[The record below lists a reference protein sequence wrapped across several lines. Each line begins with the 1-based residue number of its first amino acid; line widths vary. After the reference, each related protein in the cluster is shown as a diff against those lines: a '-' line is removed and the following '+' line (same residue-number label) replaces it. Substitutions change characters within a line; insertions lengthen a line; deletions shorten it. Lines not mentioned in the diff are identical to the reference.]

1 MAGEAQPASYVPFRN
16 LMFLSICCSY
26 AESVGA
32 EEVWYGATGVDSLAG
47 YWDADEHFINQANKL
62 IRLNRENKMSIFAPL
77 IEDSKDDIVKM
88 GVSFGVDFAK
98 TWTCYAN
105 RKDGLADLT
114 TPASSL
120 RVKGF
125 LDAGYRDPIQYVQQ
139 DKLDEMYNDRKC
151 IDLSTK

>member
-1 MAGEAQPASYVPFRN
+1 
-16 LMFLSICCSY
+16 
-26 AESVGA
+26 
-32 EEVWYGATGVDSLAG
+32 
-47 YWDADEHFINQANKL
+47 
-62 IRLNRENKMSIFAPL
+62 
-77 IEDSKDDIVKM
+77 M